1 MLGPGDPPV
10 GDSGPDSLPTG
21 NVATL
26 GDSGPD
32 PALTFSAIVLR
43 NKIETFSNVVLEFR
57 EPGRR
62 VRYTEL
68 GLGAF
73 QDYDLQVWVR
83 REGRWRPRV
92 RGRYKEG
99 QTCGCKNRHG
109 RKVEGGCNICCIYYR
124 YHGLN

>member
-32 PALTFSAIVLR
+32 PALKFSAIVLR
-43 NKIETFSNVVLEFR
+43 NKIETFSNVVLECR

-73 QDYDLQVWVR
+73 QD
-83 REGRWRPRV
+83 
-92 RGRYKEG
+92 
-99 QTCGCKNRHG
+99 
-109 RKVEGGCNICCIYYR
+109 
-124 YHGLN
+124 